1 MKFYLSSFR
10 LVKISTF
17 FWLLFSTSSMAQV
30 IPDQTLPTNSEVT
43 PSDNA
48 NVVTEGTKAGNN
60 LFHSFE
66 QFSIP
71 QGDLV
76 LFKNALDI
84 ENIFSRVTGESISNI
99 EGAIRANGSANLF
112 LINPNGIIFGPDARL
127 DIGGSFFGSTA
138 ESVIFD
144 DSREFSATEI
154 EENPILKISVPIGL
168 RFEDNSG
175 DITVRGTG
183 SNLQFSPS
191 EPFTRDNSLN
201 GLSVKPDK
209 TLALVGGG
217 LILEGGIVSAQEGRI
232 ELGSVEKGT
241 VDLNLTNLEK
251 VLSYENV
258 PSFKNI
264 LLSQKALVDAGDS
277 IQLQGNNIAVSD
289 GSLVFLQTANSSRG
303 SLKINAT
310 ETITLE
316 EISVDRGAFDDSPN
330 SALRTE
336 TVGQGNGVNIDIY
349 SKNIIIRN
357 GAGIFSR
364 NYTSNPGGSLSIS
377 ASESFQLVNNANAI
391 ASNFSTGKASDINI
405 ETRLLELQDGG
416 SVSSLSR
423 GTGDSGNVT
432 INVIDSIELI
442 NSQEFIE
449 ASSESNTFLTS
460 LSSTTFGDGNA
471 GNLIINTPELL
482 IGEKSGIATSTFS
495 SGNAGNVEIAA
506 SESVQVTGLISSS
519 SVIADPTTQE
529 IFNVPSVPSG
539 STGEINI
546 DTERL
551 SLTDGGIIRVINE
564 GKGNAGVV
572 QINSEFTNL
581 NGNSS
586 ITANTASGD
595 GGNIVINTDNLI
607 ALDSSD
613 ITANSFGGN
622 GGNIDIDA
630 RGVFLSFNSQI
641 DASSK
646 LGIDGTVQINAPDI
660 TLQPELEQLELKL
673 VTTDEAIANSCLARS
688 NQQGSFTIG
697 DNGGMQKNPNSNYSD
712 ANFSLTGVGLL
723 PTTSEQPSE
732 IQESDRLRRYAE
744 RNRQLSSSTIPAQRM
759 VKTESGRIFLVAA
772 PQKAESV
779 YCQTKAEGR
788 KQPITDT
795 RATQGLEF
803 NSRHAPSPSHKG
815 RRD

>member
-1 MKFYLSSFR
+1 MKFYLSKFG

-17 FWLLFSTSSMAQV
+17 FWLLFSASSMAQV
-30 IPDQTLPTNSEVT
+30 IPDRTLPNNSQVT
-43 PSDNA
+43 PLGNA
-48 NVVTEGTKAGNN
+48 NVVTEGTTAGSN

-66 QFSIP
+66 QFSIS

-76 LFKNALDI
+76 LFENALDI

-127 DIGGSFFGSTA
+127 DLGGSFFGSTA
-138 ESVIFD
+138 ESVVFD
-144 DSREFSATEI
+144 DGREFSATET
-154 EENPILKISVPIGL
+154 EKNPILKISVPIGL

-191 EPFTRDNSLN
+191 EPFTRDNSIN
-201 GLSVKPDK
+201 GFSVEPNK
-209 TLALVGGG
+209 TLALVGGN
-217 LILEGGIVSAQEGRI
+217 LILEGGVVSAELGRI
-232 ELGSVEKGT
+232 ELGGVKKGT
-241 VDLNLTNLEK
+241 VDLNLTNLEE

-277 IQLQGNNIAVSD
+277 IQLQGSNITVTD
-289 GSLVFLQTANSSRG
+289 GSLVFLQNANSSPG
-303 SLKINAT
+303 SLEINAT
-310 ETITLE
+310 ETLTLE
-316 EISVDRGAFDDSPN
+316 EISADRGAFDDVPN
-330 SALRTE
+330 SSLRTE
-336 TVGQGNGVNIDIY
+336 TVGQGNRVNIDIS

-377 ASESFQLVNNANAI
+377 ASESIQLVNNSNAI

-416 SVSSLSR
+416 SISSISR

-432 INVIDSIELI
+432 INAVDSIKLI
-442 NSQEFIE
+442 NSQEFIDDN
-449 ASSESNTFLTS
+449 SESDTALTS
-460 LSSTTFGDGNA
+460 LSSTTFSDGNA

-519 SVIADPTTQE
+519 SVIADPITQE

-539 STGEINI
+539 STGGVNIN
-546 DTERL
+546 TERL

-572 QINSEFTNL
+572 QIDSELINL

-586 ITANTASGD
+586 ITANTASGN
-595 GGNIVINTDNLI
+595 GGNININTDNLI
-607 ALDSSD
+607 ALDNSD

-630 RGVFLSFNSQI
+630 EGVFLSFNSQI
-641 DASSK
+641 DANSK
-646 LGIDGTVQINAPDI
+646 FGIDGTVQINAPNI

-673 VTTDEAIANSCLARS
+673 VNIDEAIASSCLARS
-688 NQQGSFTIG
+688 SQQGSFTIDG
-697 DNGGMQKNPNSNYSD
+697 NGGLPKNPNSNYSD
-712 ANFSLTGVGLL
+712 ANFSLTGVGSL
-723 PTTSEQPSE
+723 TTTTKQPSE
-732 IQESDRLRRYAE
+732 TRESY
-744 RNRQLSSSTIPAQRM
+744 RQSNYSTIPAQKM
-759 VKTESGRIFLVAA
+759 VQTESGRIFLVAA
-772 PQKAESV
+772 PQKPESI
-779 YCQTKAEGR
+779 YCKTKAE
-788 KQPITDT
+788 
-795 RATQGLEF
+795 
-803 NSRHAPSPSHKG
+803 S